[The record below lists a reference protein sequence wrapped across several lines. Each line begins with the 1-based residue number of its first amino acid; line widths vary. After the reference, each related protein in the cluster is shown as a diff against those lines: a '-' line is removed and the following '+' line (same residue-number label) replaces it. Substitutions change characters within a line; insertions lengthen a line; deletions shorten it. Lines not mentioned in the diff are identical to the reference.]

1 MFDGADADERA
12 GEDAER
18 VERDNY
24 RVHVMPAPCG
34 ADRVDEQGEC
44 GQDDEAQPFEDVVDA
59 AGMSQSGT
67 SWVTSAVSGQ
77 SLTSTPGS
85 VSPVSVVFLL
95 SVMFAPINKG

>member
-1 MFDGADADERA
+1 
-12 GEDAER
+12 
-18 VERDNY
+18 
-24 RVHVMPAPCG
+24 
-34 ADRVDEQGEC
+34 
-44 GQDDEAQPFEDVVDA
+44 
-59 AGMSQSGT
+59 MSQSGT